1 MALKLQ
7 LCGLQAC
14 TACSYW
20 AFNPE
25 VFPTPFPQGCLVSS
39 CLPDYTHVWDCPNPS
54 AGPCTWPCA
63 SFEVYTSPLLNHV
76 KVHPLA
82 PFPPM
87 CRQLYSACF
96 HLQYY
101 SCNSIFYNGKK
112 CWKII
117 SQRSSETRTQKN

>member
-14 TACSYW
+14 TACSCW

-39 CLPDYTHVWDCPNPS
+39 CLPDYTHVWDRP
-54 AGPCTWPCA
+54 TQ
-63 SFEVYTSPLLNHV
+63 VQD
-76 KVHPLA
+76 LA
-82 PFPPM
+82 LGLVQVLKSTQALFSIMSRCIPWHPFPPM

-101 SCNSIFYNGKK
+101 SCNNIFYNGKK